1 MKAGFS
7 EGQIISWSRVWYQ
20 AVTSPREKTYDKLVS
35 DPKAGLRRAVIWLLL
50 TAAIAYLIGIFTRLV
65 FAQLRLVAVPDF
77 FTRLDPATETAAIW
91 LLLCCF
97 PFAAMLWLAGQLT
110 YAGVAQFI
118 AGALGGTGTFS
129 KLAYA
134 NAMYTAPL
142 TLLLGPLLLV
152 PLLNICL
159 GVPLL
164 FYSIVLNFHA
174 IKSVNRF
181 GWGSAIL
188 TSLIMVLLIAPI
200 FLVLSLGEASPLV
213 SAIISELISP

>member
-1 MKAGFS
+1 MKTGIS
-7 EGQIISWSRVWYQ
+7 EGQIVSWSLVWFQ
-20 AVTSPREKTYDKLVS
+20 AVTSPREETYDRLVN
-35 DPKAGLRRAVIWLLL
+35 DPKAGLRRAAIWLLL
-50 TAAIAYLIGIFTRLV
+50 TAAIAYLIGVFTRLV
-65 FAQLRLVAVPDF
+65 FTQFRLVAVPEF
-77 FTRLDPATETAAIW
+77 VARLDPATETAAIW
-91 LLLCCF
+91 LLLCAF
-97 PFAAMLWLAGQLT
+97 PFAAILWLAGQLA

-118 AGALGGTGTFS
+118 AGALGGAGTFP

-134 NAMYTAPL
+134 TAMYTAPL
-142 TLLLGPLLLV
+142 TLLFGPILLV

-174 IKSVNRF
+174 IKSVNQF

-200 FLVLSLGEASPLV
+200 LLVVSLGDASPLV
-213 SAIISELISP
+213 SAIISEMISP